1 MHLTVASSRSSTLAS
16 LLNSLMDA
24 FCSSRPSFFA
34 SRCQAVETFTPLYL
48 SECSSTCSKICP
60 CVVHATMS
68 RFSRTC
74 SKNNASSSSFST
86 SPLLFPLLLVVVVVV
101 VASLLRAVQKGFASS
116 NTTDFDETYQPPFPM
131 TLGKRGEEEDHHPT
145 PKCLGNAPV
154 AFVVVVKVV
163 VVVVRRRAAARRR
176 SPRRSLPVVVKV
188 AMAVLRS
195 IPHRF

>member
-1 MHLTVASSRSSTLAS
+1 
-16 LLNSLMDA
+16 MDD

-34 SRCQAVETFTPLYL
+34 SLCQAVETFTPLYL
-48 SECSSTCSKICP
+48 SECSSTCSKICSY
-60 CVVHATMS
+60 VVHATMS
-68 RFSRTC
+68 RFIRTC
-74 SKNNASSSSFST
+74 SKNNASSSST
-86 SPLLFPLLLVVVVVV
+86 SPLLFPRLVVV

-116 NTTDFDETYQPPFPM
+116 NTTDFDETYQPPFP

-154 AFVVVVKVV
+154 AVVVKV

-176 SPRRSLPVVVKV
+176 SPRSLPVVVVKV
-188 AMAVLRS
+188 AAVLRN